1 MSRGPRASSLR
12 IGVRALAASSSPQS
26 CNVTGDSQPSVAD
39 VQQIINEALG
49 ALPAKNDL
57 NGDGVTNVID
67 VQIVVNDV
75 LGFDCTI

>member
-1 MSRGPRASSLR
+1 M
-12 IGVRALAASSSPQS
+12 
-26 CNVTGDSQPSVAD
+26 
-39 VQQIINEALG
+39 QQIINEALG